1 MSRNIFITGTGTD
14 VGKTYVTG
22 LIVKKL
28 KESEADAAYYP
39 VRMETVLEKF
49 HEVCEKYE
57 YVTVEGS
64 GGILCPLCFD
74 EADLRLPDVVKA
86 CDLGCLIVADA
97 GLGTI
102 NGVALTAYY
111 LKEQGI
117 ALKGI
122 ILNHYRQGDVLCED
136 NRKMC
141 EFYTGVP
148 VIACVADG
156 DTELSI
162 GAEELKSLYDDGKSC
177 SAKQA
182 EQETKMR

>member
-1 MSRNIFITGTGTD
+1 
-14 VGKTYVTG
+14 
-22 LIVKKL
+22 
-28 KESEADAAYYP
+28 
-39 VRMETVLEKF
+39 METVLEKF

-57 YVTVEGS
+57 YVTVEEAAGS
-64 GGILCPLCFD
+64 CVRSASMRQISAFGCC
-74 EADLRLPDVVKA
+74 KA

-122 ILNHYRQGDVLCED
+122 ILNHYRQGNVLCED

-177 SAKQA
+177 SANRRSRKQ
-182 EQETKMR
+182 R

>member
-28 KESEADAAYYP
+28 KES
-39 VRMETVLEKF
+39 
-49 HEVCEKYE
+49 
-57 YVTVEGS
+57 G
-64 GGILCPLCFD
+64 
-74 EADLRLPDVVKA
+74 
-86 CDLGCLIVADA
+86 ADA

-122 ILNHYRQGDVLCED
+122 ILNHYRQGNVLCED

-148 VIACVADG
+148 VIACVVDG

>member
-1 MSRNIFITGTGTD
+1 M
-14 VGKTYVTG
+14 
-22 LIVKKL
+22 
-28 KESEADAAYYP
+28 
-39 VRMETVLEKF
+39 
-49 HEVCEKYE
+49 
-57 YVTVEGS
+57 
-64 GGILCPLCFD
+64 
-74 EADLRLPDVVKA
+74 
-86 CDLGCLIVADA
+86 
-97 GLGTI
+97 
-102 NGVALTAYY
+102 ALTAYY